1 MTDRALLVGINAYPG
16 QPLNGCVNDVDDM
29 AAYLV
34 KDRGFAP
41 GAITVL
47 KDGQATTAK
56 IVAGLKALVK
66 GLKAGDRVVFHY
78 SGHGTQMPSYSGTEV
93 DGLDE
98 VICPVDFDWTDA
110 HALRDKQFHAIL
122 SAVPAGVEF
131 MWISDSCHSGD
142 LQRAVLRGPILR
154 RDRFYIPPPAIR
166 AQIDAARIRGV
177 RVSHLPK
184 AATDLNVA
192 LLAGCRSDQTSAD
205 ASIDGRWSGAFTYFL
220 LVSLR
225 AGKKSPLKSRLRSA
239 VLRLHKAQY
248 DQTPQLAAPPE
259 VAGRPFAAA

>member
-1 MTDRALLVGINAYPG
+1 MADRALLVGINTYPG

-34 KDRGFAP
+34 NERGFAP
-41 GAITVL
+41 GAITFL
-47 KDGQATTAK
+47 KDGQATTAR

-122 SAVPAGVEF
+122 KAVPPGVEF

-142 LQRAVLRGPILR
+142 LQRAQLGPITRL
-154 RDRFYIPPPAIR
+154 DRYLFPPAAIR
-166 AQIDAARIRGV
+166 EQIDAARLKGV
-177 RVSHLPK
+177 RVARLPK

-192 LLAGCRSDQTSAD
+192 LLAGCRSNQTSAD
-205 ASIDGRWSGAFTYFL
+205 ASIGGRWSGAFTYFL
-220 LVSLR
+220 LASLR
-225 AGKKSPLKSRLRSA
+225 ARKKGTLKSRMRSA
-239 VLRLHKAQY
+239 VLQLHKAQY
-248 DQTPQLAAPPE
+248 DQTPQLAAPGE
-259 VAGRPFAAA
+259 VASRPFATA